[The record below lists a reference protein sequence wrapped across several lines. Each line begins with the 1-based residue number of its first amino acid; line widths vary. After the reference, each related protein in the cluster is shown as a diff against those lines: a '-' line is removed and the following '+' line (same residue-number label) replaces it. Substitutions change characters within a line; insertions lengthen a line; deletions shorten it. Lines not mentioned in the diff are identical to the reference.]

1 MIKRTIMIVALVAVV
16 ALPFLL
22 RSKQAA
28 PERADVTVVI
38 ITPHNEAIRFE
49 FGRGFRKWYQQR
61 TGKTVLID
69 WRVIGGTSDIT
80 RFLEA
85 EYVAAFRNYWTGK
98 LGKPWSAEIQ
108 AGFTNP
114 RLPADAPPLV
124 REARQAFLESSV
136 SCGIDLFFGGG
147 SYDFIRQADAGRLVP
162 SQLLRAHPEWFGDA
176 VIPQTYSGE
185 VYWDRQ
191 GLWFGNV
198 LSTYGI
204 LYNRDS
210 IARLGIARPP
220 VRWDDLKDP
229 RLVAELGLADP
240 TKSSSIAKA
249 FENLIQQKIQG
260 RLGALRQAAGGQAS
274 KDTEAQAVREGWVA
288 GLQLIQLIGANAR
301 YFTDSSQKPPID
313 VSQGD
318 CAAGIAIDFYGR
330 AQAEVTEE
338 RGTGRPRLVFVTPR
352 GGSVASVDPI
362 AVLRGAPNREVAEAF
377 LEYTL
382 TMDGQKLWNFKPG
395 TPGGTERFALR
406 RMPLRKDFYIHD
418 EWKQY
423 RSDPDAS
430 PFDDEDHLVYRPEWT
445 SGFFREMAFVI
456 RIMCLDTHDEL
467 TAAWREI
474 IKAGMPP
481 AALAELGD
489 MSAISYEQMNTI
501 KRTLNSKDKVDEIRL
516 AKALATRFRDQYRR
530 AGEIA
535 RESENAAGVRPK

>member
-28 PERADVTVVI
+28 PERADVTLVI
-38 ITPHNEAIRFE
+38 ITPHNEAIRSE
-49 FGRGFRKWYQQR
+49 FARGFRKWYHER
-61 TGKTVLID
+61 TGKTVLLD

-85 EYVAAFRNYWTGK
+85 EYVAAFRNYWTEK

-114 RLPADAPPLV
+114 KLAADAPAVV
-124 REARQAFLESSV
+124 REARRAFLESTV
-136 SCGIDLFFGGG
+136 TCGIDLFFGGG
-147 SYDFIRQADAGRLVP
+147 SYDFVRQADAGRLVP
-162 SQLLRAHPEWFGDA
+162 SQLLQVHPEWFGDD

-210 IARLGIARPP
+210 IARLGIPSPP
-220 VRWDDLKDP
+220 ARWDDLKDP
-229 RLVAELGLADP
+229 RLVGEIGLADP

-249 FENLIQQKIQG
+249 FENLIQQKIQK
-260 RLGALRQAAGGQAS
+260 RLALLRQANGGLTT
-274 KDTEAQAVREGWVA
+274 KDLEAQAVREGWGT

-338 RGTGRPRLVFVTPR
+338 RGTGRPRLVFVAPH

-362 AVLRGAPNREVAEAF
+362 ALLRGTKNREVAEAF
-377 LEYTL
+377 IEYTL
-382 TMDGQKLWNFKPG
+382 SMDGQKLWNFKPG

-406 RMPLRKDFYIHD
+406 RMPLRKDFYAHS

-445 SGFFREMAFVI
+445 GGLFRELAFVI
-456 RIMCLDTHDEL
+456 RVMCLDTHDEL
-467 TAAWREI
+467 AAAWREI
-474 IKAGMPP
+474 IRAGMPP
-481 AALAELGD
+481 AALEALGD
-489 MSAISYEQMNTI
+489 MSAISYGQMDII
-501 KRTLNSKDKVDEIRL
+501 KRTLNSKDKVDEVRL
-516 AKALATRFRDQYRR
+516 AKELAARFREQYRR
-530 AGEIA
+530 AAEIA
-535 RESENAAGVRPK
+535 RLAPRPAPH